1 MRGPLRTG
9 EQTATFLRGTAD
21 HRLSALWVLLAHT
34 GARRGEILGSSW
46 DDVDL
51 DAIELHIRR
60 ALAVVAHQAHLG
72 DTKTAD
78 SVRTVALDARSVDVL
93 RAHRKRQAAER
104 LTLGAGWADTGLVFT
119 TPTGE
124 WLHPERVSRTFG
136 ELAARLRLPLIRV
149 HDLRHGWAT
158 AALTAG
164 LPLEVVSDR
173 LGHRTTAITADV
185 YSHVQ
190 PEVQGDA
197 AERVAALFAGSSTG
211 SRWQSVGTGRHGPGR

>member
-60 ALAVVAHQAHLG
+60 ALAVVAHQVHPG

-104 LTLGAGWADTGLVFT
+104 L
-119 TPTGE
+119 
-124 WLHPERVSRTFG
+124 
-136 ELAARLRLPLIRV
+136 
-149 HDLRHGWAT
+149 
-158 AALTAG
+158 ALD
-164 LPLEVVSDR
+164 E
-173 LGHRTTAITADV
+173 
-185 YSHVQ
+185 
-190 PEVQGDA
+190 
-197 AERVAALFAGSSTG
+197 
-211 SRWQSVGTGRHGPGR
+211 